1 MTNAAPPYLT
11 DAEILE
17 IAKPLVQPAA
27 ILRWFKAQGY
37 NCRPKPNRMPLIS
50 RSHFEQVSGSAT
62 AANDAHGRNDAAQ
75 SGDQP
80 DAAALLARFQ
90 KKNNGANSEKQSVRA

>member
-1 MTNAAPPYLT
+1 MTNPMLPFLT
-11 DAEILE
+11 DAEVLE

-27 ILRWFKAQGY
+27 IVRWFRDHGY
-37 NCRPKPNRMPLIS
+37 VCRVKPNRMPLIS
-50 RSHFEQVSGSAT
+50 RAHFEQVSGCAT
-62 AANDAHGRNDAAQ
+62 AANEARADSNSNPMG
-75 SGDQP
+75 GQP

>member
-1 MTNAAPPYLT
+1 MTKPPPPYMT
-11 DAEILE
+11 DEEILE
-17 IAKPLVQPAA
+17 IVKPLVQPAA
-27 ILRWFKAQGY
+27 ILRWFKKNGY
-37 NCRPKPNRMPLIS
+37 TCAPKPNRMPLIS
-50 RSHFEQVSGSAT
+50 RSHFEQVSGRAT

-75 SGDQP
+75 SGEQP